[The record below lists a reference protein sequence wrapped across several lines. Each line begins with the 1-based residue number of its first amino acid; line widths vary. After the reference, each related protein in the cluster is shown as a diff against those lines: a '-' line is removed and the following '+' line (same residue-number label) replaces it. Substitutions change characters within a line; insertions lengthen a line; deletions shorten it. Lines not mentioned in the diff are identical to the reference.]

1 VRGQCSADLE
11 QPADRLLDQLPRPGA
26 VFGAALTLD
35 TSVATPSLDLRRADD
50 TGDEQARTAAGRAQP
65 VIWEEIGVAL
75 GISKQGAWA
84 RLRAAVGE
92 QGGQGTMHDP
102 VQTKQRVREL
112 WNAGQARLSE
122 MDTTWR
128 EEQQRLRQQVH
139 ESKDRLAEAR
149 RHHAQERREAR
160 QNLRREMEKLRKEI
174 DPARAIS

>member
-1 VRGQCSADLE
+1 MRKIPSELAEAWQ
-11 QPADRLLDQLPRPGA
+11 RLPTDPPL
-26 VFGAALTLD
+26 AALASSHQVHRTLANWQNALVKEAVED
-35 TSVATPSLDLRRADD
+35 GAS
-50 TGDEQARTAAGRAQP
+50 
-65 VIWEEIGVAL
+65 WEEIGVAL
-75 GISKQGAWA
+75 GTSKQGAWA
-84 RLRAAVGE
+84 RFRAAVGE
-92 QGGQGTMHDP
+92 QGGQGTMHDA

-112 WNAGQARLSE
+112 RNAGQARLSE
-122 MDTTWR
+122 MDSTWR

>member
-1 VRGQCSADLE
+1 MRKIPSDLAE
-11 QPADRLLDQLPRPGA
+11 AWQRLPTDPPL
-26 VFGAALTLD
+26 AALASSHQVHRTLSNWQSALVKEAVED
-35 TSVATPSLDLRRADD
+35 GAS
-50 TGDEQARTAAGRAQP
+50 
-65 VIWEEIGVAL
+65 WEEIGVAL
-75 GISKQGAWA
+75 GTSKQGAWA
-84 RLRAAVGE
+84 RFRAAVGE

-174 DPARAIS
+174 GPA

>member
-1 VRGQCSADLE
+1 MREIPSELAEAWQ
-11 QPADRLLDQLPRPGA
+11 RLPTDPPL
-26 VFGAALTLD
+26 AALASSHQVHRTLANWQNALVKEAVED
-35 TSVATPSLDLRRADD
+35 GAS
-50 TGDEQARTAAGRAQP
+50 
-65 VIWEEIGVAL
+65 WEEIGVAL
-75 GISKQGAWA
+75 GTSKQGAWA
-84 RLRAAVGE
+84 RFRAAVGE

-122 MDTTWR
+122 MDTKWR
-128 EEQQRLRQQVH
+128 EEQQRLRQHVH

-174 DPARAIS
+174 DAARAIS

>member
-1 VRGQCSADLE
+1 MRKIPSELAEAWQ
-11 QPADRLLDQLPRPGA
+11 RLPTDPPL
-26 VFGAALTLD
+26 AALASSHQVHRTLANWQNALVKEAVED
-35 TSVATPSLDLRRADD
+35 GAS
-50 TGDEQARTAAGRAQP
+50 
-65 VIWEEIGVAL
+65 WEEIGVAL

-102 VQTKQRVREL
+102 VQTRQRVREL

>member
-1 VRGQCSADLE
+1 MRKIPSELAEAWQ
-11 QPADRLLDQLPRPGA
+11 RLPTDPPL
-26 VFGAALTLD
+26 AALASSHQVHRTLANWQNALVKEAVED
-35 TSVATPSLDLRRADD
+35 GAS
-50 TGDEQARTAAGRAQP
+50 
-65 VIWEEIGVAL
+65 WEEIGVAL